1 MIIDPTAHLPQK
13 IKKKE
18 ENEDSVNID
27 FDLPPQTAK
36 LHSLAKVF
44 TFLITT
50 VLSHRT
56 FILKM

>member
-27 FDLPPQTAK
+27 FDLPPQTAT

-50 VLSHRT
+50 VASHRN
-56 FILKM
+56 FMIKM